1 MKIKLNGEEK
11 VISDGLTLA
20 ALLNELGLTAGRMA
34 CEVNRE
40 IVRRADYGATVLRE
54 SDELEIVQMIG
65 GG

>member
-1 MKIKLNGEEK
+1 
-11 VISDGLTLA
+11 
-20 ALLNELGLTAGRMA
+20 MA

>member
-11 VISDGLTLA
+11 VLSDGLTLA
-20 ALLNELGLTAGRMA
+20 ALLNGLGLTAGRMA

-40 IVRRADYGATVLRE
+40 IIRRADYGVTVLRE
-54 SDELEIVQMIG
+54 ADEIEIVQMIG